1 MSLELTARAAD
12 KIREALKERSGGR
25 GVRVAIRTT
34 GCSGLAYNIEFVDE
48 QSQDDLVFTTNDVQI
63 FVDPK
68 SYSYVRGITM
78 DYATEDFHEG
88 FIFINPNEKARCGC
102 GESFTV

>member
-1 MSLELTARAAD
+1 MSLEMTPRAAD
-12 KIREALKERSGGR
+12 KIREALKERAQGK

-48 QSQDDLVFTTNDVQI
+48 QNQDDLVFTTNDIQI

-78 DYATEDFHEG
+78 DYAIEDFHEG
-88 FIFINPNEKARCGC
+88 FVFINPNEKARCGC